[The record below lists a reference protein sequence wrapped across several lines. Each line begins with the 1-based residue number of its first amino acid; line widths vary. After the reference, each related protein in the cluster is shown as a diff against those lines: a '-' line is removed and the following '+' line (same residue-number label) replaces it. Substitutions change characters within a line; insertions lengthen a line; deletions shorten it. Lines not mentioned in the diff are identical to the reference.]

1 MEQGWLAIR
10 HPDSLITALHDRAM
24 NWNSR
29 RSRGLIY
36 QALLVGMLLC
46 MLAWLLTNTLSNM
59 QARGIRSGFDFLG
72 DNAGFDIGE
81 SLLAYDASQP
91 YWKAFVVGLLNTLR
105 VSLLGMVG
113 CTLLGTLIGVGRVSH
128 NALARGL
135 CYAYTELFRNIP
147 LLLQLFMWY
156 VLLVEWMPESETPLH
171 WADLA
176 FLSKSGLTL
185 PWLTSADGVWRWD
198 VPVWQNGNVTGGA
211 SLSPEFVAL
220 TWGLTLYTAAFVAEV
235 VRAGL
240 LSVPRGQIEAAHS
253 IGLSPALTLRL
264 VVLPQA
270 MRLIVPPMTNQY
282 LNLIKNSSLA
292 VAIGYP
298 DLVNISNT
306 ALNQTG
312 RAVECIALV
321 MAVYL
326 TLSLLTAA
334 AMNAYNRRVATRI
347 R

>member
-1 MEQGWLAIR
+1 
-10 HPDSLITALHDRAM
+10 M

-36 QALLVGMLLC
+36 QSVLIVLLVGV
-46 MLAWLLTNTLSNM
+46 LAWLLSNTLSNM
-59 QARGIRSGFDFLG
+59 QARGIRSGFDFLW

-81 SLLAYDASQP
+81 SLIAYDATQS
-91 YWKAFVVGLLNTLR
+91 YWKAFLVGLLNTLR
-105 VSLLGMVG
+105 VSLLGIVG
-113 CTLLGTLIGVGRVSH
+113 CTLLGTLIGVGRLSS

-135 CYAYTELFRNIP
+135 CYAYTEVFRNIP

-156 VLLVEWMPESETPLH
+156 VLLVEWMPDSDAPLH

-185 PWLTSADGVWRWD
+185 PWLSETDGIWHWD
-198 VPVWQNGNVTGGA
+198 IPQWQNGNVTGGA

-240 LSVPRGQIEAAHS
+240 LSVPRGQKEAAQS
-253 IGLSPALTLRL
+253 IGLSPYLTLRL

-326 TLSLLTAA
+326 TLSLLTAT
-334 AMNAYNRRVATRI
+334 AMNAYNRRVTLRS

>member
-1 MEQGWLAIR
+1 
-10 HPDSLITALHDRAM
+10 M

-29 RSRGLIY
+29 RTRGLIY
-36 QALLVGMLLC
+36 QALLIVGLLAV
-46 MLAWLLTNTLSNM
+46 LAWLLTNTLSNM

-81 SLLAYDASQP
+81 SLIAYDATQA
-91 YWKAFVVGLLNTLR
+91 YWKALVVGLLNTLR
-105 VSLLGMVG
+105 VSLLGIVG
-113 CTLLGTLIGVGRVSH
+113 CTLLGTIIGIGRLSH

-135 CYAYTELFRNIP
+135 CDAYTELFRNIP

-156 VLLVEWMPESETPLH
+156 VLLVEWMPDSETPLH

-185 PWLTSADGVWRWD
+185 PWFTSSDGVWRWD
-198 VPVWQNGNVTGGA
+198 MPLWQNGNITGGA

-240 LSVPRGQIEAAHS
+240 LSVPRGQTEAAQA

-312 RAVECIALV
+312 RAVECMALV
-321 MAVYL
+321 MVIYL
-326 TLSLLTAA
+326 SLSLLTAA
-334 AMNAYNRRVATRI
+334 AMNAYNQRVATRM

>member
-1 MEQGWLAIR
+1 
-10 HPDSLITALHDRAM
+10 M

-29 RSRGLIY
+29 RLRGLIY
-36 QALLVGMLLC
+36 QALLIGLL
-46 MLAWLLTNTLSNM
+46 MSLLAWLLTNTLSNM

-81 SLLAYDASQP
+81 SLIAYDATNA

-105 VSLLGMVG
+105 VSLLGILG
-113 CTLLGTLIGVGRVSH
+113 CTLLGTLIGIGRLSH
-128 NALARGL
+128 NALAHGL

-156 VLLVEWMPESETPLH
+156 VLMVEWMPDSDTPLH
-171 WADLA
+171 LADLA

-185 PWLTSADGVWRWD
+185 PWLTSTDGTWRWD
-198 VPVWQNGNVTGGA
+198 FPLWQDGHVTGGA

-235 VRAGL
+235 VRAGI
-240 LSVPRGQIEAAHS
+240 LSVPRGQTEAAQS
-253 IGLSPALTLRL
+253 MGLSSIQTLRL

-321 MAVYL
+321 MGIYL
-326 TLSLLTAA
+326 LMSLITAA
-334 AMNAYNRRVATRI
+334 GMNAYNRRIATRL

>member
-1 MEQGWLAIR
+1 MYQ
-10 HPDSLITALHDRAM
+10 SL
-24 NWNSR
+24 
-29 RSRGLIY
+29 LIV
-36 QALLVGMLLC
+36 LLMCV
-46 MLAWLLTNTLSNM
+46 LAWLLTNTLNNM
-59 QARGIRSGFDFLG
+59 QARGIRSGFDFLW

-81 SLLAYDASQP
+81 SLISYDATQS
-91 YWKAFVVGLLNTLR
+91 YWKAFLVGLLNTLR
-105 VSLLGMVG
+105 VSLVGIVG
-113 CTLLGTLIGVGRVSH
+113 CTLLGTLIGVGRLSS

-156 VLLVEWMPESETPLH
+156 VLLVEWMPDSDAPRH

-185 PWLTSADGVWRWD
+185 PWLSSADGIWHWD
-198 VPVWQNGNVTGGA
+198 IPLWQDGNVTGGA

-220 TWGLTLYTAAFVAEV
+220 TWGLTLYTASFVAEV

-240 LSVPRGQIEAAHS
+240 LSVPRGQTEAAQS
-253 IGLSPALTLRL
+253 IGLSPAMTLRL

-321 MAVYL
+321 MVVYL

-334 AMNAYNRRVATRI
+334 AMNAYNHRVAKRM

>member
-113 CTLLGTLIGVGRVSH
+113 CTLLGTLIGVGRLSH

-135 CYAYTELFRNIP
+135 CYTYTELFRNIP

-156 VLLVEWMPESETPLH
+156 VLLVEWMPDSETPLH

-185 PWLTSADGVWRWD
+185 PWLSSADGVWRWD

-334 AMNAYNRRVATRI
+334 AMNAYNRRVATRM

>member
-1 MEQGWLAIR
+1 
-10 HPDSLITALHDRAM
+10 
-24 NWNSR
+24 
-29 RSRGLIY
+29 
-36 QALLVGMLLC
+36 
-46 MLAWLLTNTLSNM
+46 
-59 QARGIRSGFDFLG
+59 
-72 DNAGFDIGE
+72 
-81 SLLAYDASQP
+81 
-91 YWKAFVVGLLNTLR
+91 
-105 VSLLGMVG
+105 
-113 CTLLGTLIGVGRVSH
+113 
-128 NALARGL
+128 
-135 CYAYTELFRNIP
+135 
-147 LLLQLFMWY
+147 MWY
-156 VLLVEWMPESETPLH
+156 VLLVEWMPDSDTPLH
-171 WADLA
+171 LADLA

-185 PWLTSADGVWRWD
+185 PWLTSTDGTWRWD
-198 VPVWQNGNVTGGA
+198 FPLWQDGHVTGGA

-235 VRAGL
+235 VRAGI
-240 LSVPRGQIEAAHS
+240 LSVPRGQTEAAQS
-253 IGLSPALTLRL
+253 MGLSPIQTLRL

-321 MAVYL
+321 MAIYL
-326 TLSLLTAA
+326 LMSLITAA
-334 AMNAYNRRVATRI
+334 GMNAYNRRIATRL

>member
-1 MEQGWLAIR
+1 
-10 HPDSLITALHDRAM
+10 M

-29 RSRGLIY
+29 RTRGLIY
-36 QALLVGMLLC
+36 QALLIVALLAV
-46 MLAWLLTNTLSNM
+46 LAWLLTNTLSNM

-81 SLLAYDASQP
+81 SLIAYDATQA
-91 YWKAFVVGLLNTLR
+91 YWKALVVGLLNTLR
-105 VSLLGMVG
+105 VSLLGIVG
-113 CTLLGTLIGVGRVSH
+113 CTLLGTIIGIGRLSH

-135 CYAYTELFRNIP
+135 CDAYTELFRNIP

-156 VLLVEWMPESETPLH
+156 VLLVEWMPDSETPLH

-185 PWLTSADGVWRWD
+185 PWFTSSDGVWRWD
-198 VPVWQNGNVTGGA
+198 MPLWQNGNITGGA

-240 LSVPRGQIEAAHS
+240 LSVPRGQTEAAQA

-312 RAVECIALV
+312 RAVECMALV
-321 MAVYL
+321 MVIYL
-326 TLSLLTAA
+326 SLSLLTAA
-334 AMNAYNRRVATRI
+334 AMNAYNQRVATRM

>member
-10 HPDSLITALHDRAM
+10 HPHSLIAAFAKQTM
-24 NWNSR
+24 NSNSH

-36 QALLVGMLLC
+36 QALLISLLLC
-46 MLAWLLTNTLSNM
+46 VLAWLLANTLSNM
-59 QARGIRSGFDFLG
+59 QARGIRSGFDFLW

-81 SLLAYDASQP
+81 SLMAYDASQP

-113 CTLLGTLIGVGRVSH
+113 CTLLGTLIGVGRLSH

-135 CYAYTELFRNIP
+135 CYVYTELFRNIP

-156 VLLVEWMPESETPLH
+156 VLLVEWMPDSDAPLH

-185 PWLTSADGVWRWD
+185 PWLVLADGAWLWD

-240 LSVPRGQIEAAHS
+240 LSVPRGQTEAAHS

-282 LNLIKNSSLA
+282 LNLLKNSSLA

-334 AMNAYNRRVATRI
+334 AMNAYNRRIATRM

>member
-105 VSLLGMVG
+105 VSLLGIVG

-135 CYAYTELFRNIP
+135 CYTYTELFRNIP

-156 VLLVEWMPESETPLH
+156 VLLVEWMPDSETPLH

-185 PWLTSADGVWRWD
+185 PWLSSADGVWRWD

-334 AMNAYNRRVATRI
+334 AMNAYNRRVATRM

>member
-1 MEQGWLAIR
+1 
-10 HPDSLITALHDRAM
+10 M

-36 QALLVGMLLC
+36 QALLIGLLGC
-46 MLAWLLTNTLSNM
+46 VLAWLLTNTLSNM
-59 QARGIRSGFDFLG
+59 QARGIRSGFDFLW

-81 SLLAYDASQP
+81 SLIAYDASQN
-91 YWKAFVVGLLNTLR
+91 YWQAFLVGLLNTLR
-105 VSLLGMVG
+105 VSLLGIVG
-113 CTLLGTLIGVGRVSH
+113 CTLLGTLIGISRLSG

-156 VLLVEWMPESETPLH
+156 ALLVEWMPDSDAPLH
-171 WADLA
+171 MADVA
-176 FLSKSGLTL
+176 FFSKSGLTL
-185 PWLTSADGVWRWD
+185 PWLTSAEGIWHWD
-198 VPVWQNGNVTGGA
+198 FPLWQDGNVMGGA

-240 LSVPRGQIEAAHS
+240 LSVPRGQTEAAQS
-253 IGLSPALTLRL
+253 IGLSAAQTLRL

-321 MAVYL
+321 MAMYL
-326 TLSLLTAA
+326 TLSLITAA
-334 AMNAYNRRVATRI
+334 AMNAYNRRVATRK

>member
-29 RSRGLIY
+29 RNRGLIY

-156 VLLVEWMPESETPLH
+156 VLLVEWMPDSETPLH

-185 PWLTSADGVWRWD
+185 PWLSSADGVWRWD

-334 AMNAYNRRVATRI
+334 AMNAYNRRVVTRV